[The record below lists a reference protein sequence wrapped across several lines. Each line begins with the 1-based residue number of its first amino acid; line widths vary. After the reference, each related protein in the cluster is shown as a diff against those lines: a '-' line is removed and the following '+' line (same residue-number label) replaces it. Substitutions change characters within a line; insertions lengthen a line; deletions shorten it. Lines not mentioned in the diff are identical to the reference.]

1 MITGKIHSI
10 QSLGT
15 VDGPGVRF
23 VVFLQGCPLRCK
35 CCHNPDTW
43 NLDAGSLITAEEI
56 IEKAKKYVDYFGSD
70 GGITISGGEPLLQ
83 SEFVTEIFTLAHQN
97 GINTC
102 IDTSGCILNDNVKKL
117 LSVTDR
123 VLLDIKYNSNELY
136 LKNVGCSIDAPLK
149 FLEYLNKKQIK
160 TTIRQVIIPTIN
172 DKTEDAKALK
182 NLLTPYSCVDKIE
195 LLPFRKICS
204 VKYDQLKIE
213 FPFKDIPE
221 ATAETIE
228 KLNEY
233 LK

>member
-43 NLDAGSLITAEEI
+43 NLDAGTLITAEEI

-123 VLLDIKYNSNELY
+123 VLLDIKYNNDQLY

-149 FLEYLNKKQIK
+149 FLDYLNKKQIK

-172 DKTEDAKALK
+172 DKTADVKALK